1 MLFENFMDCKK
12 SIKHFTYKLTFD
24 FLFHTSIYFGIL
36 FSIKVLLYRRDIPF
50 QPRENTGVI
59 PTEHVGSKFTSEVSR
74 KVYIGHTWI
83 KLVFMPS
90 TESRFSRRPY
100 KVDFSRQAC
109 KNPIFKPGM

>member
-1 MLFENFMDCKK
+1 MDCKK

-83 KLVFMPS
+83 KLVFIAEHG
-90 TESRFSRRPY
+90 ES
-100 KVDFSRQAC
+100 
-109 KNPIFKPGM
+109 IFKAAVQGRFFSPGM